1 MPRGSSGARPEQPRP
16 GSAEEAHREPRP
28 KQRPR
33 RPSLQTEGVRALQL
47 PAVAREPTAR
57 APTRESRA
65 TGLEQVQEL
74 QRELKPA
81 ATLTQSLSE
90 VLPGQELERVAMW
103 LWLLAASELKPELL
117 ARVPEPKEQA
127 RQRVGKATGLEWV
140 QELRRELT
148 PAAPLTQNL
157 SEGLPG
163 QELERVAMW
172 MWLLVAS
179 ELKPELEPVATA
191 WEPRMVAM
199 RTQELVAEMLPELV
213 TKKAV
218 MRM

>member
-1 MPRGSSGARPEQPRP
+1 
-16 GSAEEAHREPRP
+16 
-28 KQRPR
+28 
-33 RPSLQTEGVRALQL
+33 
-47 PAVAREPTAR
+47 
-57 APTRESRA
+57 
-65 TGLEQVQEL
+65 
-74 QRELKPA
+74 
-81 ATLTQSLSE
+81 
-90 VLPGQELERVAMW
+90 MW
-103 LWLLAASELKPELL
+103 MWLLAASELKPELL
-117 ARVPEPKEQA
+117 ARVPEPTEQA
-127 RQRVGKATGLEWV
+127 PQRVRKATGLEWV

-157 SEGLPG
+157 SEWVPG

-179 ELKPELEPVATA
+179 ELKPELEPSARA
-191 WEPRMVAM
+191 WEPTMVAM